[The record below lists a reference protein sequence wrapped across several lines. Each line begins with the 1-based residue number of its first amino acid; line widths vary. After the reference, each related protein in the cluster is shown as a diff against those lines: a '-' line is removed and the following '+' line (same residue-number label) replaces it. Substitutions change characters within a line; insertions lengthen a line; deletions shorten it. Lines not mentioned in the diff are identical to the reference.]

1 MQSSGSL
8 CSITHCPDSESSSG
22 QLCPSP
28 GHAVCDYGFSCTHK
42 QALEISPAIFAERI
56 CTAVEYDA
64 LLQLEI
70 LAEKQVGGSALSF
83 QT

>member
-1 MQSSGSL
+1 M
-8 CSITHCPDSESSSG
+8 
-22 QLCPSP
+22 
-28 GHAVCDYGFSCTHK
+28 CDYGFSCTHK

-56 CTAVEYDA
+56 CTAMEYDA